1 MSTGNLELRASSIGK
16 LCTTRR
22 SFDQV
27 EYSTALTKLK
37 VKVEKNPDQI
47 FNINRLQDYS
57 EMRGMITDAKKMLQL
72 EENKMLVELDPLP
85 DGAKTHLEELWLK
98 KNVKFQDFS
107 LKDDSIQLI
116 KGNES
121 EDAAIA
127 LLASKLGIALTK
139 NTRRAVK
146 GVLSGECDVEYV
158 NTVRDTKCPL
168 LWKQFRAKQGVAG
181 DYYWQLIAY
190 CHLFEKREAWLD
202 YVLMPMPIVL
212 LNRYTAN
219 FSDREKALF
228 IEEQKIIN
236 KLPAR
241 YRVKSYQIDSNIEA
255 EIRFM
260 LSRIERAKVYYNS
273 LTYEKC
279 MKMF

>member
-1 MSTGNLELRASSIGK
+1 MSTNSLELRASSIGK
-16 LCTTRR
+16 ICTTRR

-37 VKVEKNPDQI
+37 AKVEKNPDNI
-47 FNINRLQDYS
+47 FELSRLTEYA
-57 EMRGMITDAKKMLQL
+57 EMRGMITDAKRMMQL
-72 EENKMLVELDPLP
+72 EENKLLVELDPLP
-85 DGAKTHLEELWLK
+85 DGGKTHLEELWLRA
-98 KNVKFQDFS
+98 NVKFQDFS

-127 LLASKLGIALTK
+127 LLGAKLGITITK
-139 NTRRAVK
+139 NIDRITK
-146 GVLSGECDVEYV
+146 GVLSGECDVAYG

-168 LWKQFRAKQGVAG
+168 LWKQFRAKQGVGG

-190 CHLFEKREAWLD
+190 CYLFEKREAWLD

-212 LNRYTAN
+212 LNRYTAM

-241 YRVKSYQIDSNIEA
+241 YRVKSYQIDSNIEN

-260 LSRIERAKVYYNS
+260 LSRIEKAKVYYDS